1 MSTSDAGNDPVFPI
15 LLVEDDA
22 NLAEVVAEFL
32 RNQGF
37 VVYHA
42 GTCARARELLDQ
54 HDFHVALVD
63 RKLPDGEG
71 TRVAEHIADRGLKTK
86 MILVTA
92 YGMNSR
98 ISEFLSQGAFDFL
111 QKPFDLG
118 TLLKRV
124 RNAGRLFQLEFSS
137 QVQHSFEKS
146 VYRIVGE
153 SPAIERIRHVIRH
166 VAPTDTTVLISGE
179 TGTGKELIA
188 RNIHLDSLRSHR
200 QFISVNCASIPENL
214 FESEFFGYKRGAFTG
229 ANRDKPGYFEMAA
242 SGTLHLDE
250 IGEMP
255 LEFQAKL
262 LRVLEEG
269 TFIKLGGERE
279 TRVDVR
285 LVASTN
291 KNLEKES
298 EVGRFRRDLYFRIAV
313 FTMGIPPLRDRPE
326 DIPLIA
332 AHLWKELHQRMGLKE
347 SGPPLDATALVNRP
361 WKGNVREL
369 RNFLERRLLYRRMGA
384 LPENDP
390 GDSDAVAYQ
399 GSAERIVTLEEY
411 TREYV
416 LSVLSRL
423 DYNKARTARALG
435 IGLSTLKRRLNHWG
449 VQVSR
454 QIRED
459 DTPS

>member
-1 MSTSDAGNDPVFPI
+1 MSTPDAGNEAVFPI

-22 NLAEVVAEFL
+22 NLAAVVAEFL
-32 RNQGF
+32 GDQGF
-37 VVYHA
+37 SVSLA
-42 GTCARARELLDQ
+42 GTCDQARKLLDQ

-71 TRVAEHIADRGLKTK
+71 TRVSEHIAARGLKTK

-92 YGMNSR
+92 YGMNNQ
-98 ISEFLSQGAFDFL
+98 ISEFMSQGAFDFL

-124 RNAGRLFQLEFSS
+124 RNAGRLYQLEFSS
-137 QVQHSFEKS
+137 QVQHSFHKS
-146 VYRIVGE
+146 TYRIVGA

-166 VAPTDTTVLISGE
+166 VAPMDTTVLITGE

-188 RNIHLDSLRSHR
+188 RNIHLDSRRSHR
-200 QFISVNCASIPENL
+200 QFISVNCASIPEAL

-229 ANRDKPGYFEMAA
+229 ATRDKPGYFEMAA

-291 KNLEKES
+291 KNLEKEV
-298 EVGRFRRDLYFRIAV
+298 EFGRFRRDLYFRIAV

-332 AHLWKELHQRMGLKE
+332 AHVWKELHQRMGLKE
-347 SGPPLDATALVNRP
+347 SGPVLDTANLVNQP

-369 RNFLERRLLYRRMGA
+369 RNFLERRLLYRRMGTF
-384 LPENDP
+384 PEGEA
-390 GDSDAVAYQ
+390 GDSGGVPDQ
-399 GSAERIVTLEEY
+399 RSAGRIVPLEEY

-416 LSVLSRL
+416 LSVLARL

-435 IGLSTLKRRLNHWG
+435 IGLSTLKRRLNQWN

-459 DTPS
+459 NTTS